1 MTKSQIAQFLNI
13 DVKTFRNWKKT
24 RPNLYKIIMQG
35 FKFDDVLKQSRKN
48 YEDMIRLKDKEAFQ
62 WA

>member
-1 MTKSQIAQFLNI
+1 MTKAQIAQFLNI
-13 DVKTFRNWKKT
+13 DVKTFRNWKQT

-48 YEDMIRLKDKEAFQ
+48 YEDMIKLIINL
-62 WA
+62 